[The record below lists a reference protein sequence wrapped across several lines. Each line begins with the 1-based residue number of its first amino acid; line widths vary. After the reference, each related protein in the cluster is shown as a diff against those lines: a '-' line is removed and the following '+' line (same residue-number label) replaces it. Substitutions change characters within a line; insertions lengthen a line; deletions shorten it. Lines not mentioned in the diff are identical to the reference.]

1 MYNDVL
7 YFDEK
12 RSKEQYVMDRLNS
25 IEIQE
30 LRIPGN
36 TVFYNV
42 ISTLLN
48 DTVEKIAD
56 ARELCEDSGEEMTES
71 EIYNIGNA
79 FISNLSNQILG
90 YNITYSGQK
99 R

>member
-48 DTVEKIAD
+48 DTVEKIVD

-71 EIYNIGNA
+71 EIYNIGNV

-90 YNITYSGQK
+90 YNIT
-99 R
+99 

>member
-36 TVFYNV
+36 TTFYNV

-48 DTVEKIAD
+48 DTVEKIVD
-56 ARELCEDSGEEMTES
+56 ARELCEEMTES

-90 YNITYSGQK
+90 YNIT
-99 R
+99 